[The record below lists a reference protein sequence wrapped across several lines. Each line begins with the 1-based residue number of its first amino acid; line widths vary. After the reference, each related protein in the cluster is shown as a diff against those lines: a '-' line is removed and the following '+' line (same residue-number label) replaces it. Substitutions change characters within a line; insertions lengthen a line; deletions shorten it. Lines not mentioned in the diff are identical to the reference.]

1 MMQKYAK
8 TQDDELNKVK
18 ENTDAQVAILL
29 KLDKESLHEKV
40 QEVSD
45 AIWNA
50 VGDDVLAGVSPRVVV
65 AGGAGSGKST
75 FAADLST
82 TLGVKG
88 FSFDQ
93 YIPGGFTE
101 KKDEYERRFN
111 KGMYELWEDLP
122 QKKGWV
128 IEHVESCKPEFL
140 GLYAADFAIL
150 LDPGEE
156 HLRKVVEARTTLQG
170 GVTLARALTSA
181 AKAVSQ
187 FEELKGEIVFKAP
200 GVFLKQIES

>member
-8 TQDDELNKVK
+8 TQDDALNKVK
-18 ENTDAQVAILL
+18 EMTDAQVGILL

-40 QEVSD
+40 ELVAKLIDSTFD
-45 AIWNA
+45 
-50 VGDDVLAGVSPRVVV
+50 SEPRIVVT
-65 AGGAGSGKST
+65 GGAGSGKST
-75 FAADLST
+75 FAADLAS

-111 KGMYELWEDLP
+111 KGMYELWEDIP
-122 QKKGWV
+122 QKKGWI
-128 IEHVESCKPEFL
+128 IEHVEACKPEFL

-156 HLRKVVEARTTLQG
+156 HLRKVVEARSTLQG
-170 GVTLARALTSA
+170 GVTLARALSSA
-181 AKAVSQ
+181 TKAVSQ
-187 FEELKGEIVFKAP
+187 FEDLKGELVFKTP
-200 GVFLKQIES
+200 GMFLKRLES

>member
-8 TQDDELNKVK
+8 TQDDALNKVK
-18 ENTDAQVAILL
+18 EMTDAQVGILL

-40 QEVSD
+40 ELVAKLIDSTFD
-45 AIWNA
+45 
-50 VGDDVLAGVSPRVVV
+50 SEPRIVVT
-65 AGGAGSGKST
+65 GGAGSGKST
-75 FAADLST
+75 FAADLAST
-82 TLGVKG
+82 LSVKG

-111 KGMYELWEDLP
+111 KGMYELWEDIP
-122 QKKGWV
+122 QKKGWI
-128 IEHVESCKPEFL
+128 IEHVEACKPEFL

-156 HLRKVVEARTTLQG
+156 HLRKVVEARSTLQG
-170 GVTLARALTSA
+170 GVTLARALSSA
-181 AKAVSQ
+181 TKAVSQ
-187 FEELKGEIVFKAP
+187 FEELKGELVFKTP
-200 GVFLKQIES
+200 GMFLKRLES

>member
-18 ENTDAQVAILL
+18 ENTDAQVGILL

-40 QEVSD
+40 Q
-45 AIWNA
+45 A
-50 VGDDVLAGVSPRVVV
+50 VADVIGSVFEGPPRIVVT
-65 AGGAGSGKST
+65 GGAGAGKST
-75 FAADLST
+75 FTADLAA
-82 TLGVKG
+82 TLGIKG

-111 KGMYELWEDLP
+111 KGMYELWEDIP

-128 IEHVESCKPEFL
+128 VEHVEACKPEFL

-156 HLRKVVEARTTLQG
+156 HLRKVVEARLSLQN
-170 GVTLARALTSA
+170 GVTLARALSSA
-181 AKAVSQ
+181 AKAISQ
-187 FEELKGEIVFKAP
+187 FDDLKGEIVFKSP
-200 GVFLKQIES
+200 GVFLKQLEG

>member
-18 ENTDAQVAILL
+18 EQTDAQVGVLL
-29 KLDKESLHEKV
+29 KLDKESLQEKA
-40 QEVSD
+40 EL
-45 AIWNA
+45 I
-50 VGDDVLAGVSPRVVV
+50 AGIIDSTFEGPPRIVVT
-65 AGGAGSGKST
+65 GGAGAGKST
-75 FAADLST
+75 LAAALAAKLD
-82 TLGVKG
+82 VKG

-101 KKDEYERRFN
+101 KKDEYERRFS
-111 KGMYELWEDLP
+111 KGMYELWEDIP
-122 QKKGWV
+122 TRRGWIV
-128 IEHVESCKPEFL
+128 EHVEACKPEFL

-156 HLRKVVEARTTLQG
+156 HLRKVVEARSSLQG

-181 AKAVSQ
+181 AKAASQ
-187 FEELKGEIVFKAP
+187 FNELEGEIVYKGP
-200 GVFLKQIES
+200 GLFLKQLES

>member
-40 QEVSD
+40 ELV
-45 AIWNA
+45 A
-50 VGDDVLAGVSPRVVV
+50 DVIDSTFEGQPRIVIT
-65 AGGAGSGKST
+65 GGAGSGKST

-82 TLGVKG
+82 TLGIKG

-200 GVFLKQIES
+200 GVFLKQIEG

>member
-18 ENTDAQVAILL
+18 EQTDAQVGILL
-29 KLDKESLHEKV
+29 KLDQESLKGKAEL
-40 QEVSD
+40 
-45 AIWNA
+45 
-50 VGDDVLAGVSPRVVV
+50 LAGIIDSTFEGQPRIVVT
-65 AGGAGSGKST
+65 GGAGAGKST
-75 FAADLST
+75 FAAALAST
-82 TLGVKG
+82 LDVKG

-111 KGMYELWEDLP
+111 KGMYELWEDIP

-128 IEHVESCKPEFL
+128 VEHVEACKPEFL

-156 HLRKVVEARTTLQG
+156 HLRKVVEARSSLKG

-181 AKAVSQ
+181 AKAISQ
-187 FEELKGEIVFKAP
+187 FDELKGELLYKGP
-200 GVFLKQIES
+200 GLFLKQLEG